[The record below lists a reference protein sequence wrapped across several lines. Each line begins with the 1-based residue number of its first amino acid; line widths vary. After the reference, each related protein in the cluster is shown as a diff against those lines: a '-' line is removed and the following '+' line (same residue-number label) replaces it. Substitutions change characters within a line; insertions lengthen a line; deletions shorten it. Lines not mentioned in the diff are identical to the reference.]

1 MMDFLTKMTVKS
13 RLMTGFGFIL
23 ALLILLTVQ
32 GIQKVNFINSTLS
45 EITDI
50 NSVKQR
56 YAINYRGSV
65 HDRAIAI
72 RDIAIA
78 DNNAQINQF
87 VQEIKELEKF
97 YRDSESKMNNML
109 RNNSSQFAS
118 QERNILSRIDDIQD
132 QTLPLV
138 NDIIAAK
145 KAGQDVLKQV
155 LNEARP
161 AFIDWLNTINEFID
175 YQENQNQQ
183 ATPEARAVAGGFQN
197 LMLILCAI
205 AIAVSIFVG
214 LLIERSLRATLG
226 GEPFEAQKAINVT
239 AGGDLTQTINSRY
252 PNSIIGSIADMNKKI
267 ISIVSNI
274 IDASNSVATQ
284 VEHVS
289 QGSKDVLNAA
299 KNQAK
304 LTSQTAAKLS
314 EMRESID
321 QVSQIAHHTEENSE
335 LTAKYAE
342 QGREIVDATATEME
356 KISQTV
362 NTTVEQISKLEENTK
377 QIGGI
382 INVISGISEQTN
394 LLALNAAIEAAR
406 AGESGRGFA
415 VVADEVRQLAQR
427 TGEATSQIESMIN
440 DVQAQ
445 TVASVSAMETVRPQ
459 VESGK
464 EKTMKATELLLNI
477 EQQASDSLKRVREVA
492 QASSDQVAVISDINS
507 TMEKIAAMSEDFI
520 DSMQQNDA
528 STNTL
533 AKLSTKLKKDISFFK
548 I

>member
-1 MMDFLTKMTVKS
+1 MLDFLSQMTVKS
-13 RLMTGFGFIL
+13 RLTLGFGFIL
-23 ALLILLTVQ
+23 ALLVLLTIQ
-32 GIQKVNFINSTLS
+32 GIQKVNFIDRTLS
-45 EITDI
+45 EITDV

-78 DNNAQINQF
+78 SNTSQISEF
-87 VQEIKELEKF
+87 VEEIKELEAF
-97 YRDSESKMNNML
+97 YRQSENKMDQML
-109 RNNSSQFAS
+109 SNGTHFTS
-118 QERNILSRIDDIQD
+118 QERNILSKIDKIQSR
-132 QTLPLV
+132 TLPLV
-138 NDIIAAK
+138 KQIITEK
-145 KAGQDVLKQV
+145 RAGEDVSQRV
-155 LNEARP
+155 LNDARP

-175 YQENQNQQ
+175 FQENQNQT

-197 LMLILCAI
+197 WMLILSAI
-205 AIAVSIFVG
+205 ALAASIFVG
-214 LLIERSLRATLG
+214 VLIERSLRAALG
-226 GEPFEAQKAINVT
+226 GEPFEAQTAINTT
-239 AGGDLTQTINSRY
+239 ASGNLTQPINSRY
-252 PNSIIGSIADMNKKI
+252 PNSIIGAIANMNIKI
-267 ISIVSNI
+267 TSIVSNI
-274 IDASNSVATQ
+274 ITASNSVATQ

-289 QGSKDVLNAA
+289 KGSKSVLNAA
-299 KNQAK
+299 QSQAQ
-304 LTSQTAAKLS
+304 LTSQTAFKLN

-321 QVSQIAHHTEENSE
+321 QVSQIAHHTEENSG

-342 QGREIVDATATEME
+342 QGRTVVDATATEME

-362 NTTVEQISKLEENTK
+362 NTTVEQIRKLEDNTK

-406 AGESGRGFA
+406 AGETGRGFA

-445 TVASVSAMETVRPQ
+445 TIASVNAMETVQPQ

-464 EKTMKATELLLNI
+464 EKTEKATELLLSI
-477 EQQASDSLKRVREVA
+477 EKQASDSLNRVKEVA
-492 QASSDQVAVISDINS
+492 KASAGQVSVISDINT
-507 TMEKIAAMSEDFI
+507 TMEQIAAMSEDFI
-520 DSMQQNDA
+520 DSMHQNDS

-533 AKLSTKLKKDISFFK
+533 ADLSSKLKQDISFFK